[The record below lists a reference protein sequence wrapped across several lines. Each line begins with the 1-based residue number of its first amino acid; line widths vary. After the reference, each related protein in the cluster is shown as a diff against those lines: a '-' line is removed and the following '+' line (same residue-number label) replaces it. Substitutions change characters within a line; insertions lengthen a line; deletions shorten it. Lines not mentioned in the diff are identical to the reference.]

1 MIYISVRND
10 FTHVKARIYV
20 QSYMYPRTNS
30 QKYAYTR
37 DAWKIMGERNI
48 CRMGEGGWER
58 EILGT
63 QFYKILN
70 RPARRH
76 LTRPR
81 VTWLLYW
88 NLLLIKRKLLRYIYI
103 TIITTTAAT
112 TTTIIT
118 ITTITITTITMT
130 TTTTTTIT
138 TTIIAIYRYL
148 YIYNCVVWSGTLWYN
163 RLVLTPY
170 WNWDKFN
177 EK

>member
-1 MIYISVRND
+1 MSNRTCIR
-10 FTHVKARIYV
+10 ARIAKIRV
-20 QSYMYPRTNS
+20 HPRHMKNS
-30 QKYAYTR
+30 RSGTCAGRKR
-37 DAWKIMGERNI
+37 VGEK
-48 CRMGEGGWER
+48 ER
-58 EILGT
+58 ERKILGT

-70 RPARRH
+70 RPARRR

-81 VTWLLYW
+81 VTWLLYR
-88 NLLLIKRKLLRYIYI
+88 NLLLIKRKLLRYIYYYYYHYCCYYYYYYYYYS
-103 TIITTTAAT
+103 
-112 TTTIIT
+112 
-118 ITTITITTITMT
+118 ITTIAITTI